1 MMYNRLR
8 TLSNILI
15 AIGIVLLVFALV
27 GVGLVDDILHYL
39 VEAEE
44 ISAFSLFSIKVIIL
58 CVPLS
63 FLGIAIALRA
73 VNKEMFEDVLAEM
86 QMSDNKK

>member
-1 MMYNRLR
+1 MYNRLR

-44 ISAFSLFSIKVIIL
+44 ISAFSLFSIKVIIM
-58 CVPLS
+58 CVPIS
-63 FLGIAIALRA
+63 FFGIALVLRV
-73 VNKEMFEDVLAEM
+73 VNKEMFEDAIAEM
-86 QMSDNKK
+86 QMSEKKK